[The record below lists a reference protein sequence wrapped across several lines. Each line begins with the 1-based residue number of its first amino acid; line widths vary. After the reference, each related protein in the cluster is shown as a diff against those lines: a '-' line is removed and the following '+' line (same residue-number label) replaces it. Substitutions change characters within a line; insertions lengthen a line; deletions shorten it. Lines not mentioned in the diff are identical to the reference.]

1 MFRCKISQFLL
12 SILPFKSWQDFL
24 IRSHIQGCEGC
35 LGRIASREEVKA
47 LIVQESDVADF
58 PDLWPAVKSGITR
71 KEPVKK
77 AGLFLN
83 RRWAYAA
90 AACVALFL
98 AGFLLI
104 SIFTRNGIPVDQ
116 EGEARFQINSIRVGD
131 EPATPYLYQ
140 PKDSGMILV
149 WAEKSI

>member
-1 MFRCKISQFLL
+1 MLRCKFNQFLL

-24 IRSHIQGCEGC
+24 IRSHTQGCENC
-35 LGRIASREEVKA
+35 MRRMASREEVKA
-47 LIVQESDVADF
+47 LIVQESDVAGF
-58 PDLWPAVKSGITR
+58 NDLWPAVKSGIEQE
-71 KEPVKK
+71 EPKTN
-77 AGLFLN
+77 AGFSLN

-90 AACVALFL
+90 AGGVVVFL

-104 SIFTRNGIPVDQ
+104 STLTRNGTLLDQ

-131 EPATPYLYQ
+131 EPATPFLYQ

-149 WAEKSI
+149 WAEKNM